1 MRQAPN
7 ASTRAARRRRFLPG
21 LRAALAVIGALVAA
35 TGIAAS
41 SSQATPIVITGTT
54 TQLTT
59 NTAPQVD
66 PAISGDI
73 VVYTDQQNGND
84 DVYFSQI
91 GGSETQVTTSAGAQR
106 LNDVSGHTIVY
117 TDLSSSMRS
126 IRAYDTTTQSD
137 TLVPGPDL
145 SQNPRIDGSR
155 VVYEVGLGANADI
168 WTTDLATGIA
178 QPVAATSAVD
188 VNPVISGTRVVYEN
202 HDTSS
207 SPGDIVLYDLATGHE
222 TVLAGSAED
231 ERRPDIDG
239 DIVVWDTCDGGGTA
253 CGADDIVVHNLAT
266 GTTTRI
272 SRPGEQR
279 LAHVSGDVVSFDDTA
294 GPDGSVAPD
303 VGLYHVPTRTVQL
316 IAAEPGSEFLND
328 ISGNHIVYTSNRAGN
343 NDIWVYEFT
352 VQLPEIAVAP
362 AAVDFGDVNVGST
375 GTSVAHVSN
384 TGALPLTVSGIA
396 LAPSGSTFAIT
407 PSPAL
412 PATVAPGATLDV
424 PLAFAPTAAGVQT
437 ATLTIASDDL
447 DEGALHVPLTGRG
460 VVSVPPPAQ
469 QITDI
474 LAFFDS
480 SVAAGT
486 LQGAGSGGVAAAR
499 LVALRLEL
507 VASRV
512 LIQLGLVPQ
521 ACALLADARNRTD
534 GQPIPPDL
542 VRGSAAAELRQRIET
557 LRTTLGCA

>member
-7 ASTRAARRRRFLPG
+7 ASTRAARRRRFSPG
-21 LRAALAVIGALVAA
+21 PRTALAVIGALAAA

-59 NTAPQVD
+59 NAAPQVD

-73 VVYTDQQNGND
+73 VVYTDQRNGND

-91 GGSETQVTTSAGAQR
+91 GGSETQVTTSTSAQR

-117 TDLSSSMRS
+117 SDLITSAGRS
-126 IRAYDTTTQSD
+126 IRAYDTVTQSD
-137 TLVPGPDL
+137 TLVPGPDT

-155 VVYEVGLGANADI
+155 VVYEVGLGAAADV

-178 QPVAATSAVD
+178 QPVATTSTVD
-188 VNPVISGTRVVYEN
+188 LNPVISGTRVVYQR
-202 HDTSS
+202 HATTS
-207 SPGDIVLYDLATGHE
+207 SPGDIVLYDLATGQE
-222 TVLAGSAED
+222 TVLGSSAED

-239 DIVVWDTCDGGGTA
+239 DIVVWDTCDGGGTV

-266 GTTTRI
+266 GTTTRL
-272 SRPGEQR
+272 SRPGLQR
-279 LAHVSGDVVSFDDTA
+279 SAHVSGDVVSFDDDSS
-294 GPDGSVAPD
+294 GNPD
-303 VGLYHVPTRTVQL
+303 VGLYHVPTGTVQL

-328 ISGNHIVYTSNRAGN
+328 ISGNRIVYTSNRAGN
-343 NDIWVYEFT
+343 NDIWLYEFT

-362 AAVDFGDVNVGST
+362 ATVDFGDVNVGNT
-375 GTSVAHVSN
+375 GTSVVHVSN

-396 LAPSGSTFAIT
+396 LAPSGSPFAIT

-437 ATLTIASDDL
+437 ATLTITSDDL
-447 DEGALHVPLTGRG
+447 DEGTVQVPLTGRG

-486 LQGAGSGGVAAAR
+486 LQGTGSGGVAAAR

-534 GQPIPPDL
+534 GQPNPSDL
-542 VRGSAAAELRQRIET
+542 VRGPAAAELRQRIET
-557 LRTTLGCA
+557 LRTTLGCS